1 MSEGWLNQRMGWQV
15 TEWCPLDS
23 KWYRLVRTAL
33 LAGTVSVLEAISIA
47 RALGD
52 RHGDKIDANQELLG
66 ALLPSADSVVT
77 QARCAVH

>member
-1 MSEGWLNQRMGWQV
+1 M
-15 TEWCPLDS
+15 TEWFPLDS
-23 KWYRLVRTAL
+23 KWPRLVRTAL

-52 RHGDKIDANQELLG
+52 RHGDKVDADQELLG
-66 ALLPSADSVVT
+66 ALPSSADRVDT